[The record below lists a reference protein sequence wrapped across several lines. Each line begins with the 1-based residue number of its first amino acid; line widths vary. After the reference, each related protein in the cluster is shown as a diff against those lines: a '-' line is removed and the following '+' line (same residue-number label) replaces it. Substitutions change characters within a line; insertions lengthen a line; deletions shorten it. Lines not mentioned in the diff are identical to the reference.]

1 MKFKSHL
8 YFEEKDRFKENLEK
22 LKTLPGSKI
31 TFFKNG
37 QNLGT
42 AFEDIYGVSLHCF
55 KGNRLFVH
63 LKNTYVCMYLQGDYF
78 PLEMLILNLPRFN
91 PADLSSLITVF

>member
-63 LKNTYVCMYLQGDYF
+63 LKNTYHVRISRVIIFL
-78 PLEMLILNLPRFN
+78 PLLLTKMQKFE
-91 PADLSSLITVF
+91 